1 MEEEFFCGKV
11 NFELIIGLNKKICFK
26 EDDL

>member
-1 MEEEFFCGKV
+1 MEEEFFYGKV
-11 NFELIIGLNKKICFK
+11 NFELIIGLNKKIYFE